1 MGYLINFDYSEE
13 EIKSLEE
20 IMPSIF
26 KQQLSDNYKLVSKN
40 ISYLQ
45 ELGVKNIKE
54 IFNRFYDMF
63 LLDYSTFKGIFDKYD
78 TDSLVEKLSEN
89 IEIIDFL

>member
-1 MGYLINFDYSEE
+1 MGYLANFGFNED
-13 EIKSLEE
+13 EISSLED

-26 KQQLSDNYKLVSKN
+26 KEQLSTNYKLVSQN
-40 ISYLQ
+40 LSYLK

-78 TDSLVEKLSEN
+78 TESLVEKLEEN
-89 IEIIDFL
+89 IDIIDFL